1 MGKNHR
7 WRERVAVTI
16 GEKIRYERQKKNL
29 TQKEFGQILSIT
41 QNALSM
47 YELGKRIPDVPML
60 RRIADYFGITL
71 DELTAPAP
79 FLSESGENACQERE
93 PYPQKLAS
101 ADIPDDCHPVLLD
114 PLTICNYLEHELI
127 STFRLLTYSN
137 RLRVLGESQKILQN
151 QRKDK
156 TADDN
161 QSEA

>member
-7 WRERVAVTI
+7 WRERMAVTI

-71 DELTAPAP
+71 DELTAPDP
-79 FLSESGENACQERE
+79 SLSESGEDACQERE
-93 PYPQKLAS
+93 RYPEDPAS
-101 ADIPDDCHPVLLD
+101 ADIPDDCHPVVLD
-114 PLTICNYLEHELI
+114 SLTICNYLEHELI
-127 STFRLLTYSN
+127 DTFRSLTYRN
-137 RLRVLGESQKILQN
+137 RLRLLGESQKILQN

-156 TADDN
+156 NADNN
-161 QSEA
+161 QPET